1 MKYRSSSNTAAS
13 AANTKPRPVG
23 QLLSLACALGL
34 LGSGF
39 CTPAHALY
47 EEPPILKA
55 SELLPPDWLH
65 GTHYFIQPQVPT
77 DGFLTQVT
85 IKSDYGVF
93 HTQGPGIL
101 GIRLREIDALAALDR
116 LEEGGQFVSGVTD
129 SAGDTGSNL
138 RQLFEEPGT
147 TLAGIPKGI
156 QRFFQRSART
166 AKTAQQKRENAQ
178 EPVTSEAASDI
189 PGGDQITAHKDSKGA
204 DGDTSIAAA
213 NALGFDESRRQLAKR
228 LGVDPYTTNPVLA
241 ERLNEV
247 AWAAFAGQVSVR
259 VATMFVPG
267 GLILSTS
274 NRLTELVWDSRPG
287 DLQLEIEQT
296 LREIGVDQASIDQL
310 LSHRWYSLSMQ
321 TAVAWALKKLE
332 GVNGRANVMPLVLD
346 VSSEA
351 QARFVVQSL
360 LMTGRAH
367 HMLSPLREVKVA
379 WTLVATDVAGDT
391 LVAAPVDYLSW
402 NPRLEAFVKR
412 FPPGTVRRRLHV
424 AGVITAF
431 ARLKLEEHGWEV
443 VENSNLFVPL
453 LGYSMQASNDAATS
467 R

>member
-1 MKYRSSSNTAAS
+1 MKYRSSLNTATS
-13 AANTKPRPVG
+13 AGNAKPTPRG
-23 QLLSLACALGL
+23 RLLAAACILGL
-34 LGSGF
+34 SSTGLF
-39 CTPAHALY
+39 APAHAVF
-47 EEPPILKA
+47 EDPPTLRA
-55 SELLPPDWLH
+55 AELFPPDWLL

-93 HTQGPGIL
+93 RTQGPGIL
-101 GIRLREIDALAALDR
+101 GVRLREIDALTELDR
-116 LEEGGQFVSGVTD
+116 LEEGGQFVSGITD

-156 QRFFQRSART
+156 QRFVQRSART

-178 EPVTSEAASDI
+178 GAVTSEAVSDL
-189 PGGDQITAHKDSKGA
+189 PGGSRISSANEATKTGEN
-204 DGDTSIAAA
+204 TNIAA

-228 LGVDPYTTNPVLA
+228 LAVDPYTTNPVLA

-247 AWAAFAGQVSVR
+247 AWAAFAGQISVQ

-267 GLILSTS
+267 GFILSTS

-287 DLQLEIEQT
+287 DLQLEIERT
-296 LREIGVDQASIDQL
+296 LREIGVDQNSIDRL

-321 TAVAWALKKLE
+321 TAVAWALKKME
-332 GVNGRANVMPLVLD
+332 GVNGRAGVMSLVLD

-351 QARFVVQSL
+351 QARFMVQAL

-367 HMLSPLREVKVA
+367 HMLRPLRSIEVA
-379 WTLVATDVAGDT
+379 WTLVATDVGGDL
-391 LVAAPVDYLSW
+391 LVAAPADYLSW
-402 NPRLEAFVKR
+402 NPRIERFVNR
-412 FPPGTVRRRLHV
+412 FADHPSRRRLHV
-424 AGVITAF
+424 AGVVTAYS
-431 ARLKLEEHGWEV
+431 RLKLEEYGWEI

-453 LGYSMQASNDAATS
+453 LGYQMGASNIAEAD